1 MASPLK
7 FLRRLVSGRGERK
20 QDADELNEAKSDV
33 LAAAD
38 PTEPVAGEAVPPLAL
53 EPPDQEPDDA
63 VYSKTAPV
71 DDAATEIGDTADGVR
86 DSIPAVGGLSSAG
99 EPGVAVTAEDATELQ
114 PAVEGP
120 TRKQKSPSKHTRPAA
135 VADQVSQ
142 GARGRSDD
150 TISLDDEIKVLR
162 EHLVSRL
169 KIQNAQLKKM
179 LERFER

>member
-20 QDADELNEAKSDV
+20 QDADELSEAKPDV
-33 LAAAD
+33 LAVAG
-38 PTEPVAGEAVPPLAL
+38 PTETVAEEAAPPAAP
-53 EPPDQEPDDA
+53 EPPDQDPHDA
-63 VYSKTAPV
+63 LYSETAPV
-71 DDAATEIGDTADGVR
+71 DDAATEIGDTAGGVR
-86 DSIPAVGGLSSAG
+86 DSIPALSGLSSAG
-99 EPGVAVTAEDATELQ
+99 EPGVAVTATDAMELQ

-120 TRKQKSPSKHTRPAA
+120 ARKQKSPSKHTRPAV

-142 GARGRSDD
+142 GARSRSDD
-150 TISLDDEIKVLR
+150 RISLDDEIKVLR
-162 EHLVSRL
+162 EQLASRL

>member
-20 QDADELNEAKSDV
+20 QDTDELNETNSDV
-33 LAAAD
+33 LA
-38 PTEPVAGEAVPPLAL
+38 VAGSTETVAEEAAPPAAL
-53 EPPDQEPDDA
+53 EPPHQDADDA
-63 VYSKTAPV
+63 VNSETAPV
-71 DDAATEIGDTADGVR
+71 DEAATEIGDTADGVR

-99 EPGVAVTAEDATELQ
+99 EPGVAVTATDATELQ

-120 TRKQKSPSKHTRPAA
+120 ARKQKSPSKHTRPAV

-162 EHLVSRL
+162 EQLASRL

>member
-1 MASPLK
+1 MAIAGPAQP
-7 FLRRLVSGRGERK
+7 VTE
-20 QDADELNEAKSDV
+20 EA
-33 LAAAD
+33 A
-38 PTEPVAGEAVPPLAL
+38 PPAAL

-86 DSIPAVGGLSSAG
+86 DSIRAVGVLSSAA
-99 EPGVAVTAEDATELQ
+99 EPGVAVTATDAAELQ

-120 TRKQKSPSKHTRPAA
+120 ARKQKSPSKHTRPAV

-162 EHLVSRL
+162 EQLASRL

>member
-20 QDADELNEAKSDV
+20 QGVDELNEANSDV
-33 LAAAD
+33 VAIAG
-38 PTEPVAGEAVPPLAL
+38 PTEPVAEEAAPLVAL
-53 EPPDQEPDDA
+53 EPPDQEPHDA
-63 VYSKTAPV
+63 VYSETTLV
-71 DDAATEIGDTADGVR
+71 DEAAAEIGEAADGVR
-86 DSIPAVGGLSSAG
+86 DSISAG
-99 EPGVAVTAEDATELQ
+99 GGSGSAGKTGVTATDAMELP

-120 TRKQKSPSKHTRPAA
+120 ARKQKSPSKHTRPAV

-142 GARGRSDD
+142 GARSQSDD

-162 EHLVSRL
+162 EQLASRL

>member
-20 QDADELNEAKSDV
+20 QDADGLNEANSDV
-33 LAAAD
+33 LAVAG
-38 PTEPVAGEAVPPLAL
+38 PTETVAEEVAPPAAL
-53 EPPDQEPDDA
+53 EPLGQKPQDA
-63 VYSKTAPV
+63 VYPETAPV
-71 DDAATEIGDTADGVR
+71 DDAETKIGDTADGVR
-86 DSIPAVGGLSSAG
+86 DSIRAVGGLSSAG
-99 EPGVAVTAEDATELQ
+99 EPGVAVAATDAMELQ

-120 TRKQKSPSKHTRPAA
+120 ARKQKAPSKYARPVA

-142 GARGRSDD
+142 RARGQSDG
-150 TISLDDEIKVLR
+150 TINLDDEIKVLR
-162 EHLVSRL
+162 EQLTSRL